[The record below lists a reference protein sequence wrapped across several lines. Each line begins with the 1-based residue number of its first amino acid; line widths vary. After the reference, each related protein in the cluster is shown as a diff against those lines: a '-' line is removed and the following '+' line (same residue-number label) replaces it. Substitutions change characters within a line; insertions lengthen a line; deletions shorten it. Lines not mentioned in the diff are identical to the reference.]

1 LPTCSHIE
9 CDREETIWLP
19 SLDEGNGDIKKH
31 TWCKNCGIVKNISD
45 DRPKKIGYWM
55 NKLSILSSELSL
67 KQCQKR
73 LIAKKI
79 ESCESFIDLFGTF
92 GSDQKELFIDIVL
105 ESVHIRLSE
114 IESIIS

>member
-1 LPTCSHIE
+1 MRRCAHLE
-9 CDREETIWLP
+9 CGREEQVWLP

-31 TWCKNCGIVKNISD
+31 TWCKACGIVKNISD

-55 NKLSILSSELSL
+55 NQLSIISNELSL

-73 LIAKKI
+73 LIAKEI
-79 ESCESFIDLFGTF
+79 ESCECFHDLFGTF
-92 GSDQKELFIDIVL
+92 GSDQEELFKHII
-105 ESVHIRLSE
+105 SKSANIRLTE